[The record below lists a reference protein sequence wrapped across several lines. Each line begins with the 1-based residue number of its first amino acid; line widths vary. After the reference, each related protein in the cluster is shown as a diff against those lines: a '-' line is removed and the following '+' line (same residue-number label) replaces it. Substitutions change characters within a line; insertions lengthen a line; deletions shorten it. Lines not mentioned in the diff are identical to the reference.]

1 MLYTGQGDDGT
12 TLTCNGGGEK
22 VSKRSRTIEAL
33 GSVDE
38 VNSWLGLCKARL
50 PLEMGSLKEMIHGW
64 QEDLFIV
71 QAELAGADK
80 TMAADKVKALE
91 DMTNKI
97 ERELPEIHTFFIA
110 GETEISALLDVARAL
125 ARRAER
131 RVIDATDS
139 REVTVSDNTKAY
151 LNRLSSTLYALA
163 RLVNYKLGVTE
174 KPPTYK

>member
-1 MLYTGQGDDGT
+1 MLYTRGGDDGT
-12 TLTCNGGGEK
+12 TLICDGGGK
-22 VSKRSRTIEAL
+22 RVSKRSKAIGAL

-50 PLEMGSLKEMIHGW
+50 PREVGSLKEMIHGW

-110 GETEISALLDVARAL
+110 GETEISAMLDVARAL
-125 ARRAER
+125 TRRAER
-131 RVIDATDS
+131 RVVDAVES
-139 REVTVSDNTKAY
+139 GEVTVSDNTKAY
-151 LNRLSSTLYALA
+151 LNRLSSILYALA

-174 KPPTYK
+174 KPPTYE